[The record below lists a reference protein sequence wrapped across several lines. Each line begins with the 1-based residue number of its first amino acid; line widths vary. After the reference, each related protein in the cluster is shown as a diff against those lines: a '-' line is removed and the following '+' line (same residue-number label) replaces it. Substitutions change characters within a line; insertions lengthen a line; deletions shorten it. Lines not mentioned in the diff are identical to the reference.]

1 MLTIIGIIVL
11 VIIGFAV
18 LGIGGWLLEILGY
31 VFEFLWQGFVK
42 SLGCLFWIFIIFCAL
57 LVFCL

>member
-11 VIIGFAV
+11 VIIGFVV
-18 LGIGGWLLEILGY
+18 LGIGGWLLEILRY

-42 SLGCLFWIFIIFCAL
+42 SLCCLFWVFIIFCAL